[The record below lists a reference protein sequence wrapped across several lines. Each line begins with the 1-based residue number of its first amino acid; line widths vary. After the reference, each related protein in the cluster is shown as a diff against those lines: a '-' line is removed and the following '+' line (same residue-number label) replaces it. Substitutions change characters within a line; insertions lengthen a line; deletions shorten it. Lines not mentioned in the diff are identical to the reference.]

1 MLYPVALLFCNITY
15 SKQDLHPG
23 MPDQKSSIFLGAAV
37 VALLSTSYLS
47 LINYLCC
54 LGVIVGAMT
63 TIWHY
68 TSTYRLTVEMGRGA
82 VLGLAAAALGAFV
95 AIFLNYLLS
104 PLGLDAGTITAE
116 LTMNMFR
123 DMMPPEQLEQLQ
135 SQMDQQQGAGLM
147 QRLFS
152 GLFGVVIAS
161 VFGAIGGIIG
171 ASVFKKGGAPDEP
184 SSEIPERE
192 R

>member
-1 MLYPVALLFCNITY
+1 
-15 SKQDLHPG
+15 
-23 MPDQKSSIFLGAAV
+23 MPDQKPSIFLGAAV

-47 LINYLCC
+47 LINYFCC
-54 LGVIVGAMT
+54 LGVIVGAMVT
-63 TIWHY
+63 VWHY
-68 TSTYRLTVEMGRGA
+68 TSTYQLTVEMGRGA
-82 VLGLAAAALGAFV
+82 VLGLAAAALGSFV

-104 PLGLDAGTITAE
+104 SVGLDAGTITAD

-123 DMMPPEQLEQLQ
+123 DMIPPEQLEQLQ
-135 SQMDQQQGAGLM
+135 SQMDQQQDATLV

-171 ASVFKKGGAPDEP
+171 ASVFKKGKEP
-184 SSEIPERE
+184 GGTSEEVPERDW
-192 R
+192 